1 MEEINLKDLFNYF
14 MSKIL
19 IFIIITVLILSLG
32 NTYSLVLKT
41 PLYKSTTS
49 LVLVSES
56 DKDSITQ
63 SDLTLNNNLVG
74 TYTEIIKSKNVL
86 SQVIKNLNLL
96 ESTGSLTS
104 KINVTSVSNS
114 QIIKINVSDADNK
127 KAKLIA
133 DEIAKVFIE
142 ETSKLYKLENIKVI
156 DEASIENTPY
166 NMNIIKENII
176 YLAIG
181 CALGL
186 GIILL
191 MYSLDTTIKTTEDV
205 EEKLELTVLGT
216 VPKVG
221 DKNE

>member
-19 IFIIITVLILSLG
+19 IFIITTVLILLLG
-32 NTYSLVLKT
+32 NIYSLVLKT

-49 LVLVSES
+49 LVLVNES

-74 TYTEIIKSKNVL
+74 TYTEIIKSRNVL
-86 SQVIKNLNLL
+86 GQVVKNLRLK
-96 ESTGSLTS
+96 ESTGSLSS

-114 QIIKINVSDADNK
+114 QIIKINVSDANNK

-133 DEIAKVFIE
+133 DEIAKVFIS
-142 ETSKLYKLENIKVI
+142 ETSKLYKLNNIKVI
-156 DEASIENTPY
+156 DEASIENSPY

-205 EEKLELTVLGT
+205 EEKLELTVLGN

>member
-19 IFIIITVLILSLG
+19 IFIITTVLILLLG
-32 NTYSLVLKT
+32 NIYSLVLKT

-74 TYTEIIKSKNVL
+74 TYTEIIKSRNVL
-86 SQVIKNLNLL
+86 GQVVNNLKLK
-96 ESTGSLTS
+96 ESTGSLSS

-114 QIIKINVSDADNK
+114 QIIKISVSDADNK

-133 DEIAKVFIE
+133 DEIAKVFIS
-142 ETSKLYKLENIKVI
+142 ETSKLYKLNNIKVI
-156 DEASIENTPY
+156 DESSIENSPY

-205 EEKLELTVLGT
+205 EEKLELTVLGN

>member
-19 IFIIITVLILSLG
+19 IFIITTVLILLLG
-32 NTYSLVLKT
+32 NIYSLVLKT

-49 LVLVSES
+49 LVLVNES

-74 TYTEIIKSKNVL
+74 TYTEIIKSRNVL
-86 SQVIKNLNLL
+86 GQVVNNLRLK
-96 ESTGSLTS
+96 ESTGSLSS

-114 QIIKINVSDADNK
+114 QIIKINVSDANNK

-142 ETSKLYKLENIKVI
+142 ETSKLYKLNNIKVI
-156 DEASIENTPY
+156 DEASIENSPY

-191 MYSLDTTIKTTEDV
+191 IYSLDTTIKTIEDI
-205 EEKLELTVLGT
+205 EEKLELTVLGS

>member
-19 IFIIITVLILSLG
+19 IFIITTVLILLLG
-32 NTYSLVLKT
+32 NIYSLVLKT

-49 LVLVSES
+49 LVLVNES

-74 TYTEIIKSKNVL
+74 TYTEIIKSRNVL
-86 SQVIKNLNLL
+86 GQVVNNLRLK
-96 ESTGSLTS
+96 ESTGSLSS

-142 ETSKLYKLENIKVI
+142 ETSKLYKLNNIKVI
-156 DEASIENTPY
+156 DEASIENSPY

-191 MYSLDTTIKTTEDV
+191 IYSLDTTIKTIEDI
-205 EEKLELTVLGT
+205 EEKLELTVLGS

>member
-19 IFIIITVLILSLG
+19 IFIITTVLILLLG
-32 NTYSLVLKT
+32 NIYSLVLKT

-49 LVLVSES
+49 LVLVNES

-74 TYTEIIKSKNVL
+74 TYTEIIKSRNVL
-86 SQVIKNLNLL
+86 GQVVNNLRLK
-96 ESTGSLTS
+96 ESTGSLSS

-133 DEIAKVFIE
+133 DEIAKVFIS
-142 ETSKLYKLENIKVI
+142 ETSKLYKLNNIKVI
-156 DEASIENTPY
+156 DEASIENSPY

-191 MYSLDTTIKTTEDV
+191 IYSLDTTIKTIEDI
-205 EEKLELTVLGT
+205 EEKLELTVLGS

>member
-19 IFIIITVLILSLG
+19 IFIITTVLILLLG
-32 NTYSLVLKT
+32 NIYSLVLKT

-49 LVLVSES
+49 LVLVNES

-74 TYTEIIKSKNVL
+74 TYTEIIKSRNVL
-86 SQVIKNLNLL
+86 GQVVNNLRLK
-96 ESTGSLTS
+96 ESTGSLSS

-133 DEIAKVFIE
+133 DEIAKVFIS
-142 ETSKLYKLENIKVI
+142 ETSKLYKLNNIKVI
-156 DEASIENTPY
+156 DEASIENSPY

-191 MYSLDTTIKTTEDV
+191 IYSLDTTIKTTEDV
-205 EEKLELTVLGT
+205 EEKLELTVLGN

>member
-19 IFIIITVLILSLG
+19 IFIITTVLILLLG
-32 NTYSLVLKT
+32 NIYSLVLKT

-49 LVLVSES
+49 LVLVNES

-74 TYTEIIKSKNVL
+74 TYTEIIKSRNVL
-86 SQVIKNLNLL
+86 GQVVKNLRLK
-96 ESTGSLTS
+96 ESTGSLSS

-142 ETSKLYKLENIKVI
+142 ETSKLYKLNNIKVI
-156 DEASIENTPY
+156 DEASIENSPY

-191 MYSLDTTIKTTEDV
+191 MYSLDTTIKTIEDI
-205 EEKLELTVLGT
+205 EEKLELTVLGN

>member
-19 IFIIITVLILSLG
+19 IFIITTVLILLLG
-32 NTYSLVLKT
+32 NIYSLVLKT

-49 LVLVSES
+49 LVLVNES

-74 TYTEIIKSKNVL
+74 TYTEIIKSRNVL
-86 SQVIKNLNLL
+86 GQVVNNLKLK
-96 ESTGSLTS
+96 ESTGSLSS

-114 QIIKINVSDADNK
+114 QIIKINVSDANNK

-142 ETSKLYKLENIKVI
+142 ETSKLYKLNNIKVI
-156 DEASIENTPY
+156 DEASIENSPY

-191 MYSLDTTIKTTEDV
+191 IYSLDTTIKTIEDI
-205 EEKLELTVLGT
+205 EEKLELTVLGN

>member
-19 IFIIITVLILSLG
+19 IFIITTVLILLLG
-32 NTYSLVLKT
+32 NIYSLVLKT

-49 LVLVSES
+49 LVLVNES

-74 TYTEIIKSKNVL
+74 TYTEIIKSRNVL
-86 SQVIKNLNLL
+86 GQVVNNLRLK
-96 ESTGSLTS
+96 ESTGSLSS

-114 QIIKINVSDADNK
+114 QIIKINVSDANNK

-133 DEIAKVFIE
+133 DEIAKVFIS
-142 ETSKLYKLENIKVI
+142 ETSKLYKLNNIKVI
-156 DEASIENTPY
+156 DEASIENSPY

-205 EEKLELTVLGT
+205 EEKLELTVLGN

>member
-19 IFIIITVLILSLG
+19 IFIITTVLILLLG
-32 NTYSLVLKT
+32 NIYSLVLKT

-49 LVLVSES
+49 LVLVNES

-74 TYTEIIKSKNVL
+74 TYTEIIKSRNVL
-86 SQVIKNLNLL
+86 GQVVNNLKLK
-96 ESTGSLTS
+96 ESTGSLSS

-142 ETSKLYKLENIKVI
+142 ETSKLYKLNNIKVI
-156 DEASIENTPY
+156 DEASIENSPY

-205 EEKLELTVLGT
+205 EEKLELTVLGN

>member
-19 IFIIITVLILSLG
+19 IFIITTVLILLLG
-32 NTYSLVLKT
+32 NIYSLVLKT

-49 LVLVSES
+49 LVLVNES

-74 TYTEIIKSKNVL
+74 TYTEIIKSRNVL
-86 SQVIKNLNLL
+86 GQVVNNLRLK
-96 ESTGSLTS
+96 ESTGSLSS

-142 ETSKLYKLENIKVI
+142 ETSKLYKLNNIKVI
-156 DEASIENTPY
+156 DEASIENSPY

-205 EEKLELTVLGT
+205 EEKLELTVLGN

>member
-49 LVLVSES
+49 LVLVNES

>member
-32 NTYSLVLKT
+32 NIYSLVLKT
-41 PLYKSTTS
+41 PLYRSTTS
-49 LVLVSES
+49 LVLVNES

-86 SQVIKNLNLL
+86 GQVIKNLNLL
-96 ESTGSLTS
+96 ESTSSLIN

-133 DEIAKVFIE
+133 DEIAKVFIS
-142 ETSKLYKLENIKVI
+142 ETSKLYKLNNIKVI
-156 DEASIENTPY
+156 DEASIENNPY

-191 MYSLDTTIKTTEDV
+191 MYSLDTTIKTTEDI
-205 EEKLELTVLGT
+205 EEKLELTVLGA

>member
-19 IFIIITVLILSLG
+19 IFIITTVLILLLG
-32 NTYSLVLKT
+32 NIYSLVLKT

-49 LVLVSES
+49 LVLVNES

-74 TYTEIIKSKNVL
+74 TYTEIIKSRNVL
-86 SQVIKNLNLL
+86 GQVVKNLRLK
-96 ESTGSLTS
+96 ESTGSLSS

-142 ETSKLYKLENIKVI
+142 ETSKLYKLNNIKVI
-156 DEASIENTPY
+156 DESSIENSPY

-191 MYSLDTTIKTTEDV
+191 MYSLDTTIKTIEDI
-205 EEKLELTVLGT
+205 EEKLELTVLGN

>member
-19 IFIIITVLILSLG
+19 IFIITTVLILLLG
-32 NTYSLVLKT
+32 NIYSLVLKT

-49 LVLVSES
+49 LVLVNES

-74 TYTEIIKSKNVL
+74 TYTEIIKSRNVL
-86 SQVIKNLNLL
+86 GQVVNNLRLK
-96 ESTGSLTS
+96 ESTGSLSS

-114 QIIKINVSDADNK
+114 QIIKINVSDANNK

-133 DEIAKVFIE
+133 GEIAKVFIS
-142 ETSKLYKLENIKVI
+142 ETSKLYKLNNIKVI
-156 DEASIENTPY
+156 DEASIENSPY

-191 MYSLDTTIKTTEDV
+191 MYSLDTTIKTIEDI
-205 EEKLELTVLGT
+205 EEKLELTVLGN

>member
-19 IFIIITVLILSLG
+19 IFIITTVLILLLG
-32 NTYSLVLKT
+32 NIYSLVLKT

-49 LVLVSES
+49 LVLVNES

-74 TYTEIIKSKNVL
+74 TYTEIIKSRNVL
-86 SQVIKNLNLL
+86 GQVVNNLRLK
-96 ESTGSLTS
+96 ESTGSLSS

-142 ETSKLYKLENIKVI
+142 ETSKLYKLNNIKVI
-156 DEASIENTPY
+156 DESSIENSPY

-205 EEKLELTVLGT
+205 EEKLELTVLGN

>member
-32 NTYSLVLKT
+32 NIYSLVLKT

-49 LVLVSES
+49 LVLVNES

-86 SQVIKNLNLL
+86 GQVVKNLNLL
-96 ESTGSLTS
+96 ESTSSLTN

-127 KAKLIA
+127 QAKLIA
-133 DEIAKVFIE
+133 DEIAKVFIS
-142 ETSKLYKLENIKVI
+142 ETSKLYKLNNIKVI
-156 DEASIENTPY
+156 DEASIENNPY

-191 MYSLDTTIKTTEDV
+191 MYSLDTTIKTTEDI
-205 EEKLELTVLGT
+205 EEKLELTVLGA

>member
-19 IFIIITVLILSLG
+19 IFIIITVLILLLG
-32 NTYSLVLKT
+32 NIYSFALKT

-74 TYTEIIKSKNVL
+74 TYTEIIKSRNVL
-86 SQVIKNLNLL
+86 GQVVNNLKLK
-96 ESTGSLTS
+96 ESTGSLSS

-114 QIIKINVSDADNK
+114 QIIKISVSDADNK

-133 DEIAKVFIE
+133 DEIAKVFIS
-142 ETSKLYKLENIKVI
+142 ETSKLYKLNNIKVI
-156 DEASIENTPY
+156 DEASIENSPY

-191 MYSLDTTIKTTEDV
+191 MYSLDTTIKTTEDI